1 MLVKNK
7 FLNRKL
13 LGKVQNACYFPL
25 LLIILQMAFTV
36 GSYLGETRK
45 KQGRNLGD
53 IRDVPGMCSGCPLP
67 SAEINSLL
75 NYLESII
82 LQAKKDPMNIKFIGS
97 FLCFVEVTGLEPA
110 TAWSQTRN
118 ATNCATPR
126 CFI

>member
-36 GSYLGETRK
+36 GSYLGETREE
-45 KQGRNLGD
+45 QGRNLGD

-82 LQAKKDPMNIKFIGS
+82 LQAKKS
-97 FLCFVEVTGLEPA
+97 YEY
-110 TAWSQTRN
+110 
-118 ATNCATPR
+118 
-126 CFI
+126 

>member
-25 LLIILQMAFTV
+25 LLIILQMLLP
-36 GSYLGETRK
+36 LGAIWE

-82 LQAKKDPMNIKFIGS
+82 LQAKKS
-97 FLCFVEVTGLEPA
+97 YEY
-110 TAWSQTRN
+110 
-118 ATNCATPR
+118 
-126 CFI
+126 